1 MMVMRNNRNEIKPED
16 ELTGVG
22 GIFALFINKTQESS
36 ASGTKHSLANHRVAF
51 WADRLGVGDS
61 ERITEGDKP
70 MVAFREESPTPSRKM
85 V

>member
-1 MMVMRNNRNEIKPED
+1 MMVMRNNRNEIKD
-16 ELTGVG
+16 ELTGAG

-36 ASGTKHSLANHRVAF
+36 ASGKQTIVWYF
-51 WADRLGVGDS
+51 GQIDS
-61 ERITEGDKP
+61 ELAIQRITEGDKP